1 MSEPRVA
8 LVTGSA
14 WGMGRAMCMC
24 WRLPVIAWSASIAS
38 TRSPARTSGSSAD
51 LLDPAVPRHRR
62 RDHRHQRSPRHRRPQ
77 CRLYVPTHPLPD
89 VTLEDY
95 DLLHG
100 VNLRA
105 VFFRP
110 RPPPRR

>member
-14 WGMGRAMCMC
+14 QGHGSRDVQC

-38 TRSPARTSGSSAD
+38 TRSPARTSGSSAQTCSTRRSRASSTGSS
-51 LLDPAVPRHRR
+51 PPRA
-62 RDHRHQRSPRHRRPQ
+62 PRHRRPQ
-77 CRLYVPTHPLPD
+77 CRLLPTHPLPD

-95 DLLHG
+95 DLQTG